1 MKVCIIGDGLVGL
14 TLAKVLIQKE
24 FLVDILS
31 NRKNSRIDKTRTL
44 GISKSNIDYF
54 NKKIINIEKI
64 SWEIKKIKI
73 YTEKSSNQ
81 EILNF
86 SNYNKQVFQHVF
98 G

>member
-64 SWEIKKIKI
+64 
-73 YTEKSSNQ
+73 
-81 EILNF
+81 
-86 SNYNKQVFQHVF
+86 
-98 G
+98 